1 MHSRLIAPLTAC
13 ALVLLAGCA
22 TSPEKHAQTAA
33 KTDILTPDTV
43 LKPAAP
49 IESSGPETGISI
61 SSQALSDQEPPKP
74 ELQVGTGKF
83 FTKQPTVRTTG
94 SGEADV
100 VFNFENQPI
109 QAVIKAILGDL
120 LQENYTIAP
129 NVGGNVTFSTSK
141 PIRRSDA
148 LPVLQTLLSAN
159 GVSLV
164 QQNGRYTVLATK
176 DAIVG
181 RLAPSTAPAASA
193 KGYELR
199 IFPLQYVSPSE
210 MAKFMKPYA
219 RPEAFINIDPNRSL
233 LVMAGTAE
241 ELQNYQQTIET
252 FDVDWLKGMSVGV
265 YTLQHVDVT
274 KLLPDLLKIFG
285 TEGESPLAG
294 MFRFMPIEQTNALV
308 VITPQPEYLKS
319 AEEWLYR
326 LDRGGA
332 ENATQLY
339 VYNVKNLKAPDLADY
354 LSQIF
359 LGTTTGSSHRST
371 TGSVAPG
378 LRPTT
383 LGGRGGS
390 SVGGASNSTMSYQNS
405 LRPQSDREK
414 SAPAGG
420 TTTPTAAGAAGQGKT
435 ETDIR
440 ISAIEENN
448 QLMIQ
453 ATPSEWSRIEAAIKK
468 LDVVPLQVQI
478 EARILEVSL
487 TGDLNFG
494 VQWYLAGLIGT
505 ATGSA
510 QANGNYPYAYPPG
523 SGPSF
528 TGNSHDRHRFEL
540 GANGNVTPTNNSGFF
555 YSFLNKNF
563 EVAIDALETN
573 GQAKSLAAPSL
584 LVANNQEAQIN
595 VGQQIPVVQT
605 YYNGLATTT
614 NSTSTLGTTGS
625 VQYLNTGV
633 TLDVKPRVNP
643 GGLVY
648 LDIQQEVSNPGA
660 PAVTGGNPP
669 INQRL
674 IQTQVA
680 VQSGETLL
688 LGGLIQDNQT
698 QSQAGLPLISK
709 VPFLRNL
716 FGNTKNHNDRTELI
730 VLITPRVIKNSDEGR
745 QVTEEYTRQFQSLAP
760 MRNEMN
766 QSQPPSTPPP
776 APPPQSPPPPPQHST
791 PPATEPLKQQEDTP
805 HDH

>member
-1 MHSRLIAPLTAC
+1 MSSRFITPLIACL
-13 ALVLLAGCA
+13 LVLLAGCA
-22 TSPEKHAQTAA
+22 SPPEHHGQADS
-33 KTDILTPDTV
+33 DILTPDTI

-49 IESSGPETGISI
+49 VEAGNPDTGISL
-61 SSQALSDQEPPKP
+61 SSQALTNQESPKP

-83 FTKQPTVRTTG
+83 FTKVPSQKVAPT
-94 SGEADV
+94 GEADV
-100 VFNFENQPI
+100 VFNFENQPV
-109 QAVIKAILGDL
+109 QAVIKAVLGDL
-120 LQENYTIAP
+120 MQENYTIAA
-129 NVGGNVTFSTSK
+129 NVGGNVTFSTAK
-141 PIRRSDA
+141 PIHRSEA
-148 LPVLQTLLSAN
+148 LSVLETLLAAN
-159 GVSLV
+159 GISLV
-164 QQNGRYTVLATK
+164 HENNRYAVVLTK
-176 DAIVG
+176 DAIPG
-181 RLAPSTAPAASA
+181 HLSPTTMSAMSA

-199 IFPLQYVSPSE
+199 IFPLQYISPSE
-210 MAKFMKPYA
+210 MAKLLKPYA
-219 RPEAFINIDPNRSL
+219 KPEAFVNIDPNRSL
-233 LVMAGTAE
+233 LVMAGTAN
-241 ELQNYQQTIET
+241 ELANYQQTIET
-252 FDVDWLKGMSVGV
+252 FDVDWLKGMSIGV

-294 MFRFMPIEQTNALV
+294 MFRFMPIEQTNSLV

-354 LSQIF
+354 LGQIF
-359 LGTTTGSSHRST
+359 LGASATSHSKT
-371 TGSVAPG
+371 VGSVAPG

-383 LGGRGGS
+383 LGTRGGGS
-390 SVGGASNSTMSYQNS
+390 STLGGASNTTMSYQNS
-405 LRPQSDREK
+405 LRPQSNSEK
-414 SAPAGG
+414 NTPASTGGG
-420 TTTPTAAGAAGQGKT
+420 TTPGSTPGQGAK

-453 ATPSEWSRIEAAIKK
+453 ATPIEWSRIEAAIKK
-468 LDVVPLQVQI
+468 LDVIPLQVQI

-487 TGDLNFG
+487 SGDLNYG
-494 VQWYLAGLIGT
+494 VQWYLTGLIGT
-505 ATGSA
+505 PSGSA
-510 QANGNYPYAYPPG
+510 QENGRYPYVYPPG
-523 SGPSF
+523 SPGQSF
-528 TGNSHDRHRFEL
+528 TGNSHDRHRLSL
-540 GANGNVTPTNNSGFF
+540 GATGNVKPSTNSGFF

-563 EVAIDALETN
+563 EVAINALETS

-605 YYNGLATTT
+605 YYSG
-614 NSTSTLGTTGS
+614 LGTVSNTNGTTSLAQTGS

-660 PAVTGGNPP
+660 PAVAGGNPP

-698 QSQAGLPLISK
+698 TGNQGLPLISK

-716 FGNTKNHNDRTELI
+716 FGQTQNHKDRTELI
-730 VLITPRVIKNSDEGR
+730 VLITPRVIRNSDEGR
-745 QVTEEYTRQFQSLAP
+745 EVTIEYTRQFQSLAP
-760 MRNEMN
+760 MHQDM
-766 QSQPPSTPPP
+766 QHQ
-776 APPPQSPPPPPQHST
+776 PPPPPVLP
-791 PPATEPLKQQEDTP
+791 PPAVTEPVKPEEGTS